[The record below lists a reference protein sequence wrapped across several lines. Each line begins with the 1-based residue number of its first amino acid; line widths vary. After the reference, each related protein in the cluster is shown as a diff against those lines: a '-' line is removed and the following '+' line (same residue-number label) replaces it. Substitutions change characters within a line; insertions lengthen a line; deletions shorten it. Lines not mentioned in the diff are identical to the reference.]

1 MRAKQ
6 AEESVRQHQA
16 HLEVVE
22 EERAEERAA
31 AKVVVQRAA
40 KAHAMALKR
49 GRDARAEVKALQLEV
64 STKDTRLD
72 ALALELAQ
80 REVAALQ
87 RQAEADARLNDL
99 CARLHAGDQ
108 RARQMRQ
115 EVEGL
120 KQQLEADAKDATS
133 KHAVV
138 EEQLRSELRGSQ
150 VALAAY
156 QNFQAKEGGAYKD
169 CVRLCYYSLIDK
181 KVSAHS
187 TLAHLALLCACTTR
201 YRPVVPGCD
210 RAPSRKR
217 ARRACQFARLRGWR
231 AGSDRKAV
239 SPHQ

>member
-1 MRAKQ
+1 VVRAKQ

-201 YRPVVPGCD
+201 YRPLASPRAMQCGGVVV
-210 RAPSRKR
+210 AVVAKR
-217 ARRACQFARLRGWR
+217 SVRRMSA
-231 AGSDRKAV
+231 
-239 SPHQ
+239 